1 MEQEENGTVSI
12 VDNSLE
18 VSYKEPDESGNFL
31 KEENG
36 KLLLSSGG
44 IHIYEPGKNINIP
57 STAINVH
64 GISAKNLKVFNTS
77 DDPHKSVF
85 KVDDQGNITFLGDIT
100 QGTNM
105 IDEDGNV
112 ITSLSDALA
121 STSASANYAG
131 V

>member
-44 IHIYEPGKNINIP
+44 IHIYEPGKNIP

-85 KVDDQGNITFLGDIT
+85 KVDDQGNIAFLGDIT

-105 IDEDGNV
+105 TDEDGNV
-112 ITSLSDALA
+112 ITSLSAALA

>member
-44 IHIYEPGKNINIP
+44 IHIYEPGKNIPSIP
-57 STAINVH
+57 STVINVH
-64 GISAKNLKVFNTS
+64 GISFGQNKEIDIVGQSTAPYISIGQNDNSGYANNGIYLGVDEVSGTITPRF
-77 DDPHKSVF
+77 SVSTYP
-85 KVDDQGNITFLGDIT
+85 DGDRLT
-100 QGTNM
+100 
-105 IDEDGNV
+105 
-112 ITSLSDALA
+112 
-121 STSASANYAG
+121 
-131 V
+131 